1 MEIQIQTVVQLPK
14 SMPNVIEQLVVNFS
28 VITSLTMHTC
38 IAVSV
43 QDLGFLIILLIRIK
57 CIKQIQF
64 TNTWIKFALKTPQHS
79 LVLPKINVSK
89 SALIQ

>member
-1 MEIQIQTVVQLPK
+1 MEIQPVVQLPQ

-28 VITSLTMHTC
+28 VIIFLTMHTY
-38 IAVSV
+38 IPVNV

-64 TNTWIKFALKTPQHS
+64 TNTWIKFALKTP
-79 LVLPKINVSK
+79 
-89 SALIQ
+89 